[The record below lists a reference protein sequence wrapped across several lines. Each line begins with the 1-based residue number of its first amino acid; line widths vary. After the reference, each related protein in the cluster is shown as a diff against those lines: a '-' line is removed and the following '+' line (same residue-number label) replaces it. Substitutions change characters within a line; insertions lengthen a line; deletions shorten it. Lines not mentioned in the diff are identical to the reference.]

1 MYDHHENKLGMLI
14 RERVREKNWSMRR
27 LSQYVQMDQA
37 TLSRIVNGKQKA
49 GLVHMQKL
57 SQALDLSMHTLIE
70 AAGFQM
76 NLEERETSK
85 ASVSDEYPD
94 LMDSIFKFYGLEKDP
109 LLIDK
114 IKAELIKY
122 EPYAL
127 THEGEN
133 LIDRRLGDKIEA
145 LSAEG
150 LLIER
155 LKVLY
160 KHFKEEA
167 LSREEKQIIGSGLLY
182 FVISTD
188 IIPDY
193 IFPIGYLDDVI
204 AIRLVEERLAKL

>member
-85 ASVSDEYPD
+85 VFVSDEYPD
-94 LMDSIFKFYGLEKDP
+94 LMDSIFKFYGLEKDT

-127 THEGEN
+127 THEGED

-150 LLIER
+150 PLIER

>member
-14 RERVREKNWSMRR
+14 RECVREKDWSMRR

-49 GLVHMQKL
+49 GLVHMQRL
-57 SQALDLSMHTLIE
+57 AQALDLPMHTLIE
-70 AAGFQM
+70 AAGFQI
-76 NLEERETSK
+76 NLEEQEISK
-85 ASVSDEYPD
+85 VSRSGEQPD
-94 LMDSIFKFYGLEKDP
+94 LIDYIFKFYELEKDP

-150 LLIER
+150 PLIER
-155 LKVLY
+155 MEVLY

-167 LSREEKQIIGSGLLY
+167 LSKEEKQIIGSGLLY

-204 AIRLVEERLAKL
+204 AIRLVEEKLAKL

>member
-1 MYDHHENKLGMLI
+1 MYDRHENKLGMLI
-14 RERVREKNWSMRR
+14 RECVREKDWSMRR

-57 SQALDLSMHTLIE
+57 SQALDLPMHTLIE
-70 AAGFQM
+70 AAGFQI
-76 NLEERETSK
+76 NLEEQEISK
-85 ASVSDEYPD
+85 VSGSGEQPD
-94 LMDSIFKFYGLEKDP
+94 LMDYIFKFYGLEKDP

-150 LLIER
+150 PLIER
-155 LKVLY
+155 MEVLY

-167 LSREEKQIIGSGLLY
+167 LSKEKKQILGSGLLY

-204 AIRLVEERLAKL
+204 AIGRVEEKLAKL